1 MTRNNT
7 LTKMRVRKNLQFY
20 NITTK
25 WSKVT
30 ICYLLSGVSVWSLLS
45 EVSCI
50 FITNIFLSVSLELS
64 KFLSVVSSII
74 NLSVSLSDKIC
85 SVSEALLINEPKS
98 LSEFESQFESVS
110 VSELKSL
117 EVKLSF
123 EMNCINL

>member
-1 MTRNNT
+1 M
-7 LTKMRVRKNLQFY
+7 
-20 NITTK
+20 
-25 WSKVT
+25 
-30 ICYLLSGVSVWSLLS
+30 LSGVSLWSLLS
-45 EVSCI
+45 DVSCI
-50 FITNIFLSVSLELS
+50 FTTNILLSVSLELS

-74 NLSVSLSDKIC
+74 NLSVSSSDKVC

-123 EMNCINL
+123 EMNYINL